1 MCSSM
6 YEAFSGKKVTRCPRI
21 MRGSSTS
28 QIPIPEAVKDCN
40 KHMGGVDLSDALI
53 RYYNVLYK
61 KTKWYNT
68 FFFFFFLPLPGFILH
83 QQLAKEQGKTPLTQ
97 KAFRE
102 ALVSEMANAATPE
115 SSTSGATEHPPLEMF
130 RMKNAIQI
138 FFFQSGWN
146 ICKKKVCLVQP
157 GWKRGQNTCVL
168 HKLSGS
174 FVLCGFTEL
183 LQEVEH

>member
-21 MRGSSTS
+21 MRGSSTR

-68 FFFFFFLPLPGFILH
+68 FFFTITWFYSPPT
-83 QQLAKEQGKTPLTQ
+83 AGKRTGQDPSHPKGIQ
-97 KAFRE
+97 RG
-102 ALVSEMANAATPE
+102 
-115 SSTSGATEHPPLEMF
+115 TS
-130 RMKNAIQI
+130 
-138 FFFQSGWN
+138 
-146 ICKKKVCLVQP
+146 V
-157 GWKRGQNTCVL
+157 
-168 HKLSGS
+168 
-174 FVLCGFTEL
+174 
-183 LQEVEH
+183 